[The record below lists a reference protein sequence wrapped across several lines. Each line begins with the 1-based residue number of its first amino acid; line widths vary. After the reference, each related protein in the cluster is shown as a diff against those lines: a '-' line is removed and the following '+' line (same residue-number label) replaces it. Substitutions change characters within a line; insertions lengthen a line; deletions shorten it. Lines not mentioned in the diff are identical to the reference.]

1 MKHLDI
7 TKFAKYCGLI
17 KTTKRAGWLRY
28 LPSEVVESVSDHS
41 CRMGLLTLALCKYPG
56 IDHKKCM

>member
-1 MKHLDI
+1 MKNIDI

-41 CRMGLLTLALCKYPG
+41 CRMGLLTLALCKQPN
-56 IDHKKCM
+56 IDYRKCL